1 MQSTDCVTDEMPRL
15 CFRNPVPQVL
25 DAARYLDAAVSAHL
39 AKNTEL
45 AEYLIRAANMDEV
58 REWTES
64 LWGKASQYVKARTVP
79 GAPPK
84 LLKNNRIPV
93 RMPSVAEKKMVHLR
107 DGFHCR
113 FCGVPVIRAEIRTVL
128 AKNYPDA
135 LPWGK
140 TNAGQHA
147 AFQALWAQYDH
158 VLAHARGGDN
168 SLENTVLTC
177 APCNFGKMNHTV
189 EELNLIDPRKR
200 EPVKSMWDGL
210 ERLLNSPLS

>member
-79 GAPPK
+79 GSATKAAQEQPNPGQD
-84 LLKNNRIPV
+84 
-93 RMPSVAEKKMVHLR
+93 AECGR
-107 DGFHCR
+107 EENGSSARR
-113 FCGVPVIRAEIRTVL
+113 FSLQVL
-128 AKNYPDA
+128 
-135 LPWGK
+135 WC
-140 TNAGQHA
+140 TC
-147 AFQALWAQYDH
+147 
-158 VLAHARGGDN
+158 
-168 SLENTVLTC
+168 NTSGNT
-177 APCNFGKMNHTV
+177 
-189 EELNLIDPRKR
+189 
-200 EPVKSMWDGL
+200 
-210 ERLLNSPLS
+210 